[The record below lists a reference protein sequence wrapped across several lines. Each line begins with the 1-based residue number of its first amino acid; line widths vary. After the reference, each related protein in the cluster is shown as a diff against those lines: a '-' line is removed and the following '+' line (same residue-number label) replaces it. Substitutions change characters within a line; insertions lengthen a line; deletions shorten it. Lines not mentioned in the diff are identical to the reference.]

1 MTVSDSYK
9 ICKKE
14 CFVKIQYCR
23 VMAVAVVF
31 CITFFLVGGD
41 KGFEEDRSG
50 VPKTLSVFTEKM
62 REVFGGRPMNGMY
75 QRGFHVVLESFDSAR
90 YSYPQPF
97 ELYIGEVAVPIEFGD
112 KNALNRYMKERTRPA
127 LEVSLGTQ
135 VYRIHVEPPYIK
147 LFQPCYR
154 IDLSRFCSAEI
165 SAQCVLYAIV
175 ALFVALPE
183 VGGAIFLPAE
193 WFHFSYEAGAGRQ
206 LLADRF
212 YDLACAIFAPSCKIK
227 KYFTD
232 SILLK
237 QEEVF
242 LAKVEDSPVE
252 LALLDQH
259 LDIRRPAASS
269 VALRYFKHTLSKW
282 GNMRKALVLLLRH
295 ILAGDTE
302 SCVCI
307 LDLIFETS
315 CSLVKMFGY
324 PGFGEEVRDAASE
337 SIDSTGDTESIASQ
351 SSISS
356 LSSVSD
362 GASTVSAASS
372 ESAGSESDGSESD
385 GSESIVLPGS
395 SESARSESA
404 GSESDGSESIVLPG
418 SSESADLESEEEDS
432 YELELYRFRL
442 GWFTKWWHWYVASL
456 SKAELRATFNS
467 VALDKVFS
475 QYAVDNLNKNKY
487 VVAGCLKD
495 WITDNVVNLALGGR
509 DFVTRHFS
517 GCSNYGTAAVG
528 PVCAEIRQ
536 LYAWG
541 QDTPIVYGF
550 SEVFVDP
557 LK

>member
-1 MTVSDSYK
+1 
-9 ICKKE
+9 
-14 CFVKIQYCR
+14 
-23 VMAVAVVF
+23 MAVAVVF
-31 CITFFLVGGD
+31 CISFFLMGSD
-41 KGFEEDRSG
+41 KGFEEDRGG
-50 VPKTLSVFTEKM
+50 VPKMLSVFTEKM

-97 ELYIGEVAVPIEFGD
+97 ELYIGEVAIPIAFGD
-112 KNALNRYMKERTRPA
+112 KNALHRYMKEMTRPA

-259 LDIRRPAASS
+259 LDIWRPAASS

-315 CSLVKMFGY
+315 CSLVKTFGY

-385 GSESIVLPGS
+385 DSESLVSPGS
-395 SESARSESA
+395 SESA
-404 GSESDGSESIVLPG
+404 GSES
-418 SSESADLESEEEDS
+418 EEEDT
-432 YELELYRFRL
+432 YELEFYRFRL
-442 GWFTKWWHWYVASL
+442 DWFTKWWHWYVASL
-456 SKAELRATFNS
+456 PKAELLATFNS

-475 QYAVDNLNKNKY
+475 QYAIDNLNKNKY
-487 VVAGCLKD
+487 VVADCLRD
-495 WITDNVVNLALGGR
+495 WITANVINLALGGR
-509 DFVTRHFS
+509 DCVTRHFS